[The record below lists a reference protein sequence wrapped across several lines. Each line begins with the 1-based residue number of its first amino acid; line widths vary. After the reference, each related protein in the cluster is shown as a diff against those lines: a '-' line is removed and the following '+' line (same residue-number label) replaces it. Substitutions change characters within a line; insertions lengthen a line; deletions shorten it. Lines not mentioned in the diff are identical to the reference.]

1 MRRSPGG
8 LLLLISMVLFALAI
22 SLWWFGR
29 VAFTPV
35 DDTST
40 SLAILDDSGIRGEIA
55 TVIASADAPTLNQSP
70 TQLKEFIEQLAR
82 IPDGAA
88 LMSQLV
94 ASGHERLI
102 GERTDPVQVS
112 AEEQVVIVRDERV
125 GEMPPITLPV
135 QEVGT
140 LSVVQTGAFWV
151 SIGAAVSGV
160 ILLIAAVVVRPERG
174 EISFA
179 FGAGLG
185 ALAIFLVVFGYLT
198 PLTVLPAIS
207 DTTWMG
213 VFPRLAQHNRALTL
227 GVALAAIV
235 LASITVFATASLRQR
250 RQWSTPLAVGRY
262 RDDHRWSR

>member
-1 MRRSPGG
+1 M
-8 LLLLISMVLFALAI
+8 LLVISMVLFALAI

-40 SLAILDDSGIRGEIA
+40 TLAILDDSGIRSEIA
-55 TVIASADAPTLNQSP
+55 TVIASADAPALNQSP
-70 TQLKEFIEQLAR
+70 AQLKEFIEQLAR

-102 GERTDPVQVS
+102 GDRDDPVQVS

-125 GEMPPITLPV
+125 GEMPSITLPV

-140 LSVVQTGAFWV
+140 LSVVQTGAFWI
-151 SIGAAVSGV
+151 SIGAAVGGLV
-160 ILLIAAVVVRPERG
+160 FLVAAIVVRPERG
-174 EISFA
+174 EITLA
-179 FGAGLG
+179 FGVGFG
-185 ALAIFLVVFGYLT
+185 ALAIFLVVFGYLA

-213 VFPRLAQHNRALTL
+213 VFPRLAQHNQALTL

-235 LASITVFATASLRQR
+235 LAALVVFATANMRER
-250 RQWSTPLAVGRY
+250 RQWSTPLSVGRY